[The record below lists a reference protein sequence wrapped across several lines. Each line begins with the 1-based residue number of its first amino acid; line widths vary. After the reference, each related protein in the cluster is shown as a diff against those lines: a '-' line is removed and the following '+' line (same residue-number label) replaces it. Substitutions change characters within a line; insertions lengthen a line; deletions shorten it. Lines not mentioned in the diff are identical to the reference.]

1 MLRLVLTIGTP
12 STVSAVQGVAD
23 ELRSAIHRGDI
34 TPGDRLPPERELA
47 ASLGVSRITL
57 REAIRIL
64 ADEGYLA
71 AKRGQQGG
79 TFVTALE
86 EPYQR
91 WLQHMR
97 GDFGQLED
105 IIEFRIAVE
114 RRAAKLAAKRRTDMD
129 LATLEEAMDDM
140 ALVTDR
146 ASYRR
151 ADNFFHGCVADASRS
166 PRLIEAIAAA
176 RGELFM
182 HTDQIVY
189 DELVAE
195 TQAQHRRI
203 LDGIRSGDDEATAN
217 AVEAHIE
224 STRLGLHAMLFADS

>member
-1 MLRLVLTIGTP
+1 MLRSVLSIGTP
-12 STVSAVQGVAD
+12 STVSAVQGLTD
-23 ELRSAIHRGDI
+23 ELRTAIHRGDL
-34 TPGDRLPPERELA
+34 TPGERLPPERELA

-71 AKRGQQGG
+71 ARRGQQGG

-97 GDFGQLED
+97 SDFGELED
-105 IIEFRIAVE
+105 TIEFRIAVE
-114 RRAAKLAAKRRTDMD
+114 RRAAKLAAKRRTDAD
-129 LATLEEAMDDM
+129 LAILEEAMDDM
-140 ALVTDR
+140 DLATDR

-151 ADNFFHGCVADASRS
+151 ADNSFHDYIAVTSRS
-166 PRLIEAIAAA
+166 PRLIEAITSA

-195 TQAQHRRI
+195 TQLQHRRI
-203 LDGIRSGDDEATAN
+203 LDGIRSGDDEATAT

-224 STRLGLHAMLFADS
+224 STRVGLHELLFGTS